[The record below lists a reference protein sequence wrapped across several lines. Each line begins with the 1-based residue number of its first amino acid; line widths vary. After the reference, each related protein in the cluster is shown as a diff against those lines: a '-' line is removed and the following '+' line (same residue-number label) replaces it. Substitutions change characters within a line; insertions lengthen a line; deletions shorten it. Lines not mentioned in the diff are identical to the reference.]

1 MVLWCRNWKRTFDF
15 AVREPKDENNIKEAM
30 AWKKSYAAYI
40 DFVHE
45 EIWQISLEMI
55 KIKLLQV

>member
-15 AVREPKDENNIKEAM
+15 AVREPNDENNIKEAM

-40 DFVHE
+40 DFVNE

-55 KIKLLQV
+55 KI